1 MLERLPSELD
11 AEIVKRAGPLTL
23 LLLGRLPMPLERET
37 LVLLWCKCLIANDFD
52 SVRRLPSLPHEYS
65 YLCTIFAQS
74 ESMAQKLSGMGYRTA
89 LIKQRLANNF
99 QDLVKYIVRLI
110 DICPP
115 AGRLIYSF
123 LRRMFPHWPMDKQ
136 QHSLIAI
143 AAIVVGDTG
152 PFNRLVDSADS
163 VERQR
168 ILLEIGRPCLDVAY
182 RLGHTRVVRLLLD
195 HQPAQS
201 LDVHNAVIANN
212 IELLEIVATSVT
224 AASFSSGVKTA
235 VRYNYGEIAARSI
248 ELWRQHGAQD
258 IDVARLLIRE
268 GKVEM
273 LRAMDKPELLRSS
286 GIRDSICYAASHGY
300 LAVIKFVF
308 ETTGDVTWLNDALY
322 GAFKGGFVDVAQWL
336 IHGPAKNVSDDI
348 LWHAALN
355 GVASTF
361 IMLMQERPGVEPR
374 VLMDAAVAYNNME
387 LLRRMNA
394 LGYRCTPNAVLMFTP
409 HCRYYPHPFEFG
421 Q

>member
-1 MLERLPSELD
+1 MGRCRDIADMLERLPSELD

-52 SVRRLPSLPHEYS
+52 SYS

-99 QDLVKYIVRLI
+99 QDLVKYI
-110 DICPP
+110 
-115 AGRLIYSF
+115 
-123 LRRMFPHWPMDKQ
+123 
-136 QHSLIAI
+136 
-143 AAIVVGDTG
+143 
-152 PFNRLVDSADS
+152 
-163 VERQR
+163 
-168 ILLEIGRPCLDVAY
+168 
-182 RLGHTRVVRLLLD
+182 
-195 HQPAQS
+195 PAQS